1 MLFSLYKGEEV
12 KSCSS
17 PCTKVWASDGPP
29 VCDRMMGL
37 LPYLGN
43 NFPLLGNKLPLL
55 GNKLSYLGSKVTQC
69 VKGLCGTIR
78 SLKVA
83 VAAECSKGDTG
94 TVGSLSLEMTALNL
108 IQTFVSRFLAKQITT
123 AA

>member
-1 MLFSLYKGEEV
+1 
-12 KSCSS
+12 
-17 PCTKVWASDGPP
+17 
-29 VCDRMMGL
+29 MMGL

-43 NFPLLGNKLPLL
+43 NLPLLGNNLPLL
-55 GNKLSYLGSKVTQC
+55 GNKLSYLGNKVTQC

-83 VAAECSKGDTG
+83 AAAECGKGGTG

-108 IQTFVSRFLAKQITT
+108 ILAFVSRFLPKQITT